1 MSEPTRHHYI
11 PVFYLKHWTG
21 GDGRLCEYSR
31 PHMETR
37 VRRKH
42 PAATGYVDNLYTVP
56 GLRME
61 QAQFVEK
68 QFMQTVDSGAAE
80 AMTAMLK
87 QTELVADNEPDW
99 MRIIYWAR
107 FIYSLSLRNPEQIRV
122 VQRSLDEGSF
132 SVTAATS
139 EEIQRAKETKSKIRV
154 RKLAAPA
161 QFLLPNLIDSE
172 PAIRAI
178 ADNMMWFTYHV
189 GVAKHSV
196 LTSDRPVI
204 MTKGL
209 DGPNA
214 HLAMPISP
222 TAIFFAVRS
231 ERSLKRINAMDADE
245 LIAKVNTG
253 VAMQAIKYVYGRD
266 DSQLRFVENRLGKK
280 MPTALLSPF
289 GKRKA

>member
-11 PVFYLKHWTG
+11 PVFYLKQWAG

-31 PHMETR
+31 PYRETK
-37 VRRKH
+37 VKRKH
-42 PAATGYVDNLYTVP
+42 PAATAYVDNLYAVP
-56 GLRME
+56 SLPME
-61 QAQFVEK
+61 QTQFVEK

-87 QTELVADNEPDW
+87 QTEPAADNEPDW

-132 SVTAATS
+132 SVATATK
-139 EEIQRAKETKSKIRV
+139 EEIQRANETKSKIRV

-161 QFLLPNLIDSE
+161 QFLLPNLINSE

-231 ERSLKRINAMDADE
+231 ERSLKRIKAMDADE

-253 VAMQAIKYVYGRD
+253 VALQAIKYVYGID
-266 DSQLRFVENRLGKK
+266 DSQLRFVEERLGKM

-289 GKRKA
+289 EKRKA